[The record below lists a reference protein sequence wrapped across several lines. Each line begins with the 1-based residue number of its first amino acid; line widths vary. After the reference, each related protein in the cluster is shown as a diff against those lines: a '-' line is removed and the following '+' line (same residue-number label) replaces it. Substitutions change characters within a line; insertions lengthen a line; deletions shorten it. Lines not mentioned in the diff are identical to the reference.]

1 MDEER
6 YVEYEP
12 RNDESGRM
20 KPRHE
25 RKKESEEGEKEK
37 KKRKKAISTCLQSS
51 FTLLLLLPAAAR
63 PLHRRQRTSMRS
75 KYHELTPSFF
85 LSDYFEIN
93 AEGFK
98 RVKKYV
104 QQTSLMR
111 HSSVIGRQGVLFD
124 SFPSM
129 KPRERSESAGCARAG
144 SRRTMIVKW
153 TEEQV
158 GQRRGNYGVNL
169 EILKLLIKVFKQTT
183 FNLILSNL

>member
-1 MDEER
+1 MSA
-6 YVEYEP
+6 VIL
-12 RNDESGRM
+12 
-20 KPRHE
+20 H
-25 RKKESEEGEKEK
+25 
-37 KKRKKAISTCLQSS
+37 
-51 FTLLLLLPAAAR
+51 AAAAAAH

-111 HSSVIGRQGVLFD
+111 HSSAAGRQGVLFD

-129 KPRERSESAGCARAG
+129 KPRERSASAGCARAG
-144 SRRTMIVKW
+144 SRRTMIVNW

-158 GQRRGNYGVNL
+158 GQRRGNSGVNL
-169 EILKLLIKVFKQTT
+169 EILKIIIKVFQT
-183 FNLILSNL
+183 NNV

>member
-25 RKKESEEGEKEK
+25 RKKESEEEKKEK
-37 KKRKKAISTCLQSS
+37 KKEGDLDVSAVILH
-51 FTLLLLLPAAAR
+51 AAAAAH

-111 HSSVIGRQGVLFD
+111 HSSAAGRQGVLFD

-129 KPRERSESAGCARAG
+129 KPLERSASAGCARAG
-144 SRRTMIVKW
+144 SRTMIVKW

-158 GQRRGNYGVNL
+158 GQRRGNSGVNL
-169 EILKLLIKVFKQTT
+169 EILKIIIKVFQT
-183 FNLILSNL
+183 NNV